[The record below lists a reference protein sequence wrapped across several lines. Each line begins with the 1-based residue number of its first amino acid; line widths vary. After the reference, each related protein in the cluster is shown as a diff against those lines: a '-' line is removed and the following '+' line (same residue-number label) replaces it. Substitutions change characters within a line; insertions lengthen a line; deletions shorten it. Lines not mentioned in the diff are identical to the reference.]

1 MKVLVIVPDAARYGG
16 TIRFLERLLDIHAR
30 RGIVTTLLVPAD
42 QCNFALVSL
51 ALRYGVEMVLAMNR
65 TLPDTASFMTP
76 FFDFLFSWRT
86 VLTIRPDLIVVS
98 TGNPGRLSIAFYFP
112 FPVLY
117 ILHSM
122 PEQRFR
128 YLPRL
133 YMRIGSM
140 LNNLVMTVSNAAAE
154 SVSDLM
160 GIPQNNIDV
169 VYNSCGAREHR
180 NESDTS
186 IILTV
191 GHLVAYKNTEIWF
204 EVACRVVLERPDTVF
219 VWLGDGEQLDTIREK
234 VTGASMEKRIL
245 LPGYV
250 KDPSTWYAQAHI
262 YFQPSLR
269 ESHGIAVLEAMSHG
283 LPCVVADTGGL
294 PESVVNFETGYV
306 CPPTQ
311 PDNFTERILELL
323 NDAVLRE
330 RMGSSGYKRVKKC
343 FSEDIQENKILV
355 LYNRLAKTENI
366 N

>member
-1 MKVLVIVPDAARYGG
+1 
-16 TIRFLERLLDIHAR
+16 
-30 RGIVTTLLVPAD
+30 
-42 QCNFALVSL
+42 
-51 ALRYGVEMVLAMNR
+51 
-65 TLPDTASFMTP
+65 
-76 FFDFLFSWRT
+76 
-86 VLTIRPDLIVVS
+86 
-98 TGNPGRLSIAFYFP
+98 
-112 FPVLY
+112 
-117 ILHSM
+117 
-122 PEQRFR
+122 
-128 YLPRL
+128 
-133 YMRIGSM
+133 
-140 LNNLVMTVSNAAAE
+140 
-154 SVSDLM
+154 
-160 GIPQNNIDV
+160 
-169 VYNSCGAREHR
+169 
-180 NESDTS
+180 
-186 IILTV
+186 
-191 GHLVAYKNTEIWF
+191 
-204 EVACRVVLERPDTVF
+204 
-219 VWLGDGEQLDTIREK
+219 
-234 VTGASMEKRIL
+234 MEKRIL